1 MRGQARRQW
10 RVRHLL
16 GTVSVAAAL
25 LGSAGNARATS
36 LTCFQNSG
44 NPFLIGFANGIAPGG
59 AGACIQ
65 NFGNSDL
72 TVQANVGAQ
81 FPVLTWAGYV
91 QVTAGNIIVPQGDT
105 VTSSLG
111 IGAAPA
117 AVQAQ
122 IAAFNLAHGIPA
134 AFQDPFSGVEVTQSS
149 LSGQVV
155 NNGTITAA
163 LIAPGLPQFAGLFLP
178 SIEGIWVSATTFT
191 GSSAGIVNNGSITVR
206 PGIFGPFNS
215 GGFGGPFT
223 TTAIRLDAIAGNF
236 GTILN
241 SNTGIVTALSG
252 FTPAS
257 ATPSGA
263 VGIELTAPA
272 AGAGIASGTT
282 VNAGTLS
289 AQATGNFPQAFAIQ
303 IGGATTGVGGT
314 APGPNGG
321 TLQGDIV
328 NSGSLSATVSG
339 ALNGNGGGAAGIRL
353 NLATT
358 GTGGSPGIFNGN
370 IFNSGTL
377 SVSADGAGLFAH
389 GIEVGASTINTG
401 ALTGGIFNS
410 GTLTATGTNGA
421 TGVGISVISPVSGG
435 ITNSGTLSGSTAAID
450 LTKEVSGS
458 TSITQA
464 AGIISGNIL
473 GSGRDALSIT
483 GGSLV
488 LAPTGVA
495 NGLASFMTGPGGT
508 LALQLTPTQAP
519 LITVNG
525 VTTLSGGTVQVQP
538 QPGNY
543 ALQTSYTIL
552 TASGGVTGRFADA
565 TTTSAFL
572 APTLTYDAND
582 VFLTLSKT
590 GIFSTQATTPNQRS
604 VAAALDASPFNSAL
618 VLAALSQSATT
629 AGSTFDA
636 LSGEI
641 HGSVQTTM
649 LDDSVFVREALLGR
663 LRQASFA
670 GEPGPLGALGYAGPR
685 LAYGQAGDAY
695 AADLGFPVKAA
706 PAGTA
711 LTPDWTWWTQAIG
724 SWGQIDGNGNAG
736 GVRRDLGGAFT
747 GVDRRFGDNWRAG
760 VASGYSYSSV
770 SDNARL
776 SSAHIDTAYAA
787 AYAGANYGAFSFRS
801 GATGAWN
808 MVNTGRSIVFPG
820 FVDAATARYDAAT
833 AQVFGEAAYAKAL
846 GNLAVEPFAGLAWV
860 HLATG
865 SFAEV
870 GGVAALGGARKDD
883 DVGYSSLGVRFAT
896 SFALANGMMLI
907 PRAAATW
914 EHAFGDVNPVAALTF
929 LSTAASF
936 TAGGVPLAGDTAIID
951 AGFDVRINPHARIGL
966 SYFGQ
971 LASGAQDHAV
981 KGNFTWNF

>member
-1 MRGQARRQW
+1 
-10 RVRHLL
+10 
-16 GTVSVAAAL
+16 
-25 LGSAGNARATS
+25 
-36 LTCFQNSG
+36 
-44 NPFLIGFANGIAPGG
+44 
-59 AGACIQ
+59 
-65 NFGNSDL
+65 
-72 TVQANVGAQ
+72 
-81 FPVLTWAGYV
+81 
-91 QVTAGNIIVPQGDT
+91 
-105 VTSSLG
+105 
-111 IGAAPA
+111 
-117 AVQAQ
+117 
-122 IAAFNLAHGIPA
+122 
-134 AFQDPFSGVEVTQSS
+134 
-149 LSGQVV
+149 
-155 NNGTITAA
+155 
-163 LIAPGLPQFAGLFLP
+163 
-178 SIEGIWVSATTFT
+178 
-191 GSSAGIVNNGSITVR
+191 
-206 PGIFGPFNS
+206 
-215 GGFGGPFT
+215 
-223 TTAIRLDAIAGNF
+223 
-236 GTILN
+236 
-241 SNTGIVTALSG
+241 
-252 FTPAS
+252 
-257 ATPSGA
+257 
-263 VGIELTAPA
+263 
-272 AGAGIASGTT
+272 
-282 VNAGTLS
+282 
-289 AQATGNFPQAFAIQ
+289 
-303 IGGATTGVGGT
+303 
-314 APGPNGG
+314 
-321 TLQGDIV
+321 
-328 NSGSLSATVSG
+328 
-339 ALNGNGGGAAGIRL
+339 
-353 NLATT
+353 
-358 GTGGSPGIFNGN
+358 
-370 IFNSGTL
+370 
-377 SVSADGAGLFAH
+377 
-389 GIEVGASTINTG
+389 
-401 ALTGGIFNS
+401 
-410 GTLTATGTNGA
+410 
-421 TGVGISVISPVSGG
+421 
-435 ITNSGTLSGSTAAID
+435 
-450 LTKEVSGS
+450 
-458 TSITQA
+458 
-464 AGIISGNIL
+464 
-473 GSGRDALSIT
+473 
-483 GGSLV
+483 
-488 LAPTGVA
+488 
-495 NGLASFMTGPGGT
+495 
-508 LALQLTPTQAP
+508 
-519 LITVNG
+519 
-525 VTTLSGGTVQVQP
+525 VQP

-552 TASGGVTGRFADA
+552 TASGGVTGKFADA

-572 APTLTYDAND
+572 GPTLTYDAND

-590 GIFSTQATTPNQRS
+590 GTFLTRATTPNQRS

-618 VLAALSQSATT
+618 VLAALNQTATT

-685 LAYGQAGDAY
+685 LAYGPGDAC

-706 PAGTA
+706 PARTA
-711 LTPDWTWWTQAIG
+711 LTPDWTWWTQAVG

-860 HLATG
+860 HLTTG

-951 AGFDVRINPHARIGL
+951 AGFDVRINPHAKIGL